1 MSTASS
7 NSMVLI
13 NGRVIDPATRFDGP
27 ATVVVRKGNIEYV
40 GTDPACIPNDL
51 PVKDVAGALIT
62 PGLVDMHA
70 HCMVGLGDFCL
81 PPDMV
86 GVRSG
91 VPIILD
97 AGTSSTT
104 IVGLARKA
112 IIDHP
117 DTKTK
122 VLALVDPSLVYLAN
136 KGFVCHHLMIAA
148 DERNIDVGFGREV
161 IEANRDVIVGF
172 KVRPTVTTNPS
183 HSPFLQ
189 AAWDIAPDL
198 PIMVHLGEFPHTPVL
213 GINDLLAQLRKGDII
228 THAYRGGGGQL
239 DANGEPTAEYRA
251 AYERGVKLDIGHSS
265 GDFHYPTAR
274 RLISRGFLPHTISTD
289 LNVFSV
295 NGPVY
300 SMSTTMS
307 KIWALGV
314 PLMDVIAMN
323 TVNPAAILNRSHE
336 FGRLEA
342 GRCADI
348 SILRIEDGEHAL
360 SDGFS
365 TLKVSRRLRAQAC
378 LRAGEWIEATHDRE
392 GVVVAEGVEEP
403 RELALEAA

>member
-1 MSTASS
+1 MRTASPAGI
-7 NSMVLI
+7 VLQ
-13 NGRVIDPATRFDGP
+13 NGRVIDPATRFDGH
-27 ATVVVRKGNIEYV
+27 ATVVVRDGLIAYI
-40 GTDPACIPNDL
+40 GTDPACIPADL
-51 PVKDVAGALIT
+51 PARDLAGALVT

-91 VPIILD
+91 VTTIVD

-104 IVGLARKA
+104 IVGLARRA
-112 IIDHP
+112 VIDHP
-117 DTKTK
+117 DTKTR
-122 VLALVDPSLVYLAN
+122 VLALVDPSLIYLAN

-161 IEANRDVIVGF
+161 VQANRDVIVGF
-172 KVRPTVTTNPS
+172 KVRPTVTSDPRR
-183 HSPFLQ
+183 SPFLQ
-189 AAWDIAPDL
+189 AAWDTAPEL

-213 GINDLLAQLRKGDII
+213 GIDDLLAALRPGDII

-239 DANGEPTAEYRA
+239 DGKGEPTAEYRA
-251 AYERGVKLDIGHSS
+251 AYAHGVKLDLGHSS

-314 PLMDVIAMN
+314 PLMDVIGMN
-323 TVNPAAILNRSHE
+323 TVNAAAILNRSHE
-336 FGRLEA
+336 FGRLEV

-348 SILRIEDGEHAL
+348 SILNIEDGEHAL
-360 SDGFS
+360 SDGHS
-365 TLKVSRRLRAQAC
+365 VLKVSKRLRAQAC
-378 LRAGEWIEATHDRE
+378 LRAGEWFEATHDRE
-392 GVVVAEGVEEP
+392 GVHVAEGVAEA
-403 RELALEAA
+403 RDMAEAA

>member
-1 MSTASS
+1 MSTASRH
-7 NSMVLI
+7 SMVLA
-13 NGRVIDPATRFDGP
+13 NGRVIDPATKFDGV
-27 ATVVVRKGNIEYV
+27 ATVVVRNGKIEYV
-40 GTDPACIPNDL
+40 GTDPLHIPNDL
-51 PVKDVAGALIT
+51 PLKDMSGYLIT

-81 PPDMV
+81 EPDLV

-91 VPIILD
+91 VPIIVD

-104 IVGLARKA
+104 IVGLARRA

-117 DTKTK
+117 DTKTR
-122 VLALVDPSLVYLAN
+122 VLALVDPSQIYLAN

-148 DERNIDVGFGREV
+148 DERNIDVAFGREV
-161 IEANRDVIVGF
+161 VEANRDVIVGF
-172 KVRPTVTTNPS
+172 KVRPTVTSNPH

-189 AAWDIAPDL
+189 AAWDIASDL
-198 PIMVHLGEFPHTPVL
+198 PIMVHLGDFPHTPVL
-213 GINDLLAQLRKGDII
+213 GINDLLQALRPGDII

-239 DANGEPTAEYRA
+239 DANGEPTPEYRA

-323 TVNPAAILNRSHE
+323 TVNPAAILHRSHE
-336 FGRLEA
+336 FGQLA
-342 GRCADI
+342 PDRCADI
-348 SILRIEDGEHAL
+348 SILKIEDGEHAL

-365 TLKVSRRLRAQAC
+365 TLKVSRRLRAEAC
-378 LRAGEWIEATHDRE
+378 LRAGEWIDATHDRE
-392 GVVVAEGVEEP
+392 GVWVAEGVEEA
-403 RELALEAA
+403 REMAVAA

>member
-1 MSTASS
+1 MRTASPTGI
-7 NSMVLI
+7 VLK
-13 NGRVIDPATRFDGP
+13 NGRVIDPATHFDGP
-27 ATVVVRKGNIEYV
+27 ATVVVRDGLIAYV
-40 GTDPACIPNDL
+40 GNDPQCIPADL
-51 PVKDVAGALIT
+51 PVKDVAGALVT

-91 VPIILD
+91 VPIIVD

-104 IVGLARKA
+104 IVGLARRA

-117 DTKTK
+117 DTKTR
-122 VLALVDPSLVYLAN
+122 VLALVDPSLIYLAN

-161 IEANRDVIVGF
+161 VEANRDVVVGF
-172 KVRPTVTTNPS
+172 KVRPTVTGNPH

-189 AAWDIAPDL
+189 AAWDIASDL

-213 GINDLLAQLRKGDII
+213 GINDLLAALRPGDII

-239 DANGEPTAEYRA
+239 DSKGEPTAEYRA
-251 AYERGVKLDIGHSS
+251 AYERGVKLDLGHSS

-314 PLMDVIAMN
+314 PLMDVIGMN
-323 TVNPAAILNRSHE
+323 TVNAAAILHRSHE
-336 FGRLEA
+336 FGSLA
-342 GRCADI
+342 VGRCADI
-348 SILRIEDGEHAL
+348 SILNIEDGEHAL
-360 SDGFS
+360 SDGHS
-365 TLKVSRRLRAQAC
+365 VLKVSRRLRAQAC

-392 GVVVAEGVEEP
+392 GVHVAEGVEEA
-403 RELALEAA
+403 REMAEAA